1 MIWYPAGIKKIESS
15 TVVLG
20 GGGGA
25 ASVVKPPGWLGFTLH

>member
-1 MIWYPAGIKKIESS
+1 MIWYPEGIKKIESS